1 MKLSIII
8 VSWNVKD
15 DLLKCLSSLQENPP
29 SESFEQILVDNM
41 SSDGTLD
48 AVKQRYP
55 EVITIAN
62 RQNLGF
68 GAANNQGIK
77 ASSGQYILL
86 LNPDTIIHPGALD
99 ILVRFLDDN
108 QDVGVCGAKLL
119 YADGSVQASVRRFPS
134 FRAVL
139 YRHTVFRLLRIF
151 RTDYRRWSM
160 KDFDYDRQADVDQ
173 VMGSAMIVRRSVI
186 DQVGGMDESFFMYY
200 EEVDLCYRIK
210 QAHWRIVFLPD
221 AIITHLS
228 GRSAKQI
235 RLERRI
241 MMLKSMMVFFRKHRN
256 RFIAEIFAVVF
267 KFAVILRNICHLI
280 FGVILYVLGVAGLV
294 QSKTERAREKI
305 RKCSLLLSKY
315 LWQVIKM

>member
-15 DLLKCLSSLQENPP
+15 DLLRCLSSLEGNPP
-29 SESFEQILVDNM
+29 SVPFEQIVVDND

-48 AVKQRYP
+48 AVEQKYP

-62 RQNLGF
+62 HQNRGF
-68 GAANNQGIK
+68 AAANNQGIK

-86 LNPDTIIHPGALD
+86 LNPDTIVHPGTLD
-99 ILVRFLDDN
+99 ILVRFLDN
-108 QDVGVCGAKLL
+108 NPDVGVCGAKLL

-151 RTDYRRWSM
+151 RADYRRWSM

-173 VMGSAMIVRRSVI
+173 VMGAAMIIRRSVI
-186 DQVGGMDESFFMYY
+186 DQLGYMDESFFMYY

-210 QAHWRIVFLPD
+210 QAGWRIVFLPD
-221 AIITHLS
+221 AVITHLS

-235 RLERRI
+235 RLERRL

-256 RFIAEIFAVVF
+256 RFIAEFFAVVF
-267 KFAVILRNICHLI
+267 KFALILRNICHLTLGI
-280 FGVILYVLGVAGLV
+280 ILYIISTIGL
-294 QSKTERAREKI
+294 ARGKKQHATEKI
-305 RKCSLLLSKY
+305 RKCSLLLSKH
-315 LWQVIKM
+315 LWQIITM

>member
-15 DLLKCLSSLQENPP
+15 DLLKCLSSLEENPP
-29 SESFEQILVDNM
+29 SESFEQIVVDND

-48 AVKQRYP
+48 AVKQKCP

-62 RQNLGF
+62 RQNRGF
-68 GAANNQGIK
+68 AAANNQGIQ

-86 LNPDTIIHPGALD
+86 LNPDTIIHTGALD
-99 ILVRFLDDN
+99 ILVGFLDN
-108 QDVGVCGAKLL
+108 NPGVGVCGAKLL

-139 YRHTVFRLLRIF
+139 YRHTIFRLLRIF
-151 RTDYRRWSM
+151 RADYRRWSM
-160 KDFDYDRQADVDQ
+160 KDFDYDRQMDVDQ
-173 VMGSAMIVRRSVI
+173 VSGAAMIVRRSVI
-186 DQVGGMDESFFMYY
+186 DQVGSMDESFFMYY

-221 AIITHLS
+221 AVITHLS

-235 RLERRI
+235 RLKRRI
-241 MMLKSMMVFFRKHRN
+241 MMLKSLMVFFRKHRN

-267 KFAVILRNICHLI
+267 KFAVILRNICHLT
-280 FGVILYVLGVAGLV
+280 LGIIVYIISTIRLDRK
-294 QSKTERAREKI
+294 KTEHAKEKI
-305 RKCSLLLSKY
+305 RKCSLLLSRY
-315 LWQVIKM
+315 LWRIVTM

>member
-15 DLLKCLSSLQENPP
+15 DLLRCLSSLKESPP
-29 SESFEQILVDNM
+29 SESFEQIAVDNN

-48 AVKQRYP
+48 AVKQSYP

-62 RQNLGF
+62 RANRGF
-68 GAANNQGIK
+68 AAANNQGIK

-86 LNPDTIIHPGALD
+86 LNPDTIIHPGTLN
-99 ILVRFLDDN
+99 ILIGFLDN
-108 QDVGVCGAKLL
+108 NPDVGVCGAKLL
-119 YADGSVQASVRRFPS
+119 YADGSVQPSVRRFPS

-151 RTDYRRWSM
+151 RADYRRWSM
-160 KDFDYDRQADVDQ
+160 KDFDYDRQMDVDQ
-173 VMGSAMIVRRSVI
+173 VMGAAMIIRRSVI
-186 DQVGGMDESFFMYY
+186 DEVGSMDEGFFMYY

-210 QAHWRIVFLPD
+210 RAGWRIVFLPD
-221 AIITHLS
+221 AVITHLS

-235 RLERRI
+235 RLKRRI

-256 RFIAEIFAVVF
+256 RFIAETFAVVF
-267 KFAVILRNICHLI
+267 KFAVILRNICHLT
-280 FGVILYVLGVAGLV
+280 LGIIVYIISTIRLN
-294 QSKTERAREKI
+294 QKKTEHAKEKI
-305 RKCSLLLSKY
+305 RKCSLLLSRY
-315 LWQVIKM
+315 LWQIIKM

>member
-15 DLLKCLSSLQENPP
+15 DLLRCLSSLEENPLSVP
-29 SESFEQILVDNM
+29 FEQIVVDNN

-48 AVKQRYP
+48 AVEQKYP

-62 RQNLGF
+62 RQNRGF
-68 GAANNQGIK
+68 AAANNQGIK

-86 LNPDTIIHPGALD
+86 LNPDTIVHPGTLD
-99 ILVRFLDDN
+99 ILVRFLDN
-108 QDVGVCGAKLL
+108 NPDVGVCGAKLL

-151 RTDYRRWSM
+151 RADYRRWSM

-173 VMGSAMIVRRSVI
+173 VMGAAMIIRRSVI
-186 DQVGGMDESFFMYY
+186 DQLGYMDESFFMYY

-210 QAHWRIVFLPD
+210 QAGWRIVFLPD
-221 AIITHLS
+221 AVITHLS

-235 RLERRI
+235 RLERRL

-267 KFAVILRNICHLI
+267 KFALVLRNICHLT
-280 FGVILYVLGVAGLV
+280 LGIIVYIISTIRLD
-294 QSKTERAREKI
+294 QKKTEHAKEKI
-305 RKCSLLLSKY
+305 RKCSLLLSRY
-315 LWQVIKM
+315 LWQIIKM